1 MGKTSL
7 VILGAGGHA
16 QAVAEWAL
24 LSGSWAQARLVDK
37 ASVGSHAS
45 SKFGPVDDGP
55 DLQPQIAT
63 DDVIVGIG
71 NNLRRSEC
79 HLELETQGFELATV
93 IHPAAVISPSADI
106 GQGTVAAPLSVVN
119 RAARIGKSVIL
130 NTSSS
135 VDHDCAV
142 GDFSHVSP
150 GARLAG
156 GVTLGRRCW
165 VGIGASIIEGIK
177 IADDVVIGAG
187 AAVVEDI
194 TEPGVYVGVPA
205 RRIKP

>member
-1 MGKTSL
+1 MFQKPFLWLFTAA
-7 VILGAGGHA
+7 I
-16 QAVAEWAL
+16 
-24 LSGSWAQARLVDK
+24 LSGSAAFAEESTLPAQTAQD
-37 ASVGSHAS
+37 
-45 SKFGPVDDGP
+45 
-55 DLQPQIAT
+55 
-63 DDVIVGIG
+63 
-71 NNLRRSEC
+71 N
-79 HLELETQGFELATV
+79 
-93 IHPAAVISPSADI
+93 AAEAAEP
-106 GQGTVAAPLSVVN
+106 QGTVAAPLSVVN
-119 RAARIGKSVIL
+119 RASRIGKSVIL

-135 VDHDCAV
+135 VDHDCVV

-165 VGIGASIIEGIK
+165 VGIGACIIEGIK

>member
-1 MGKTSL
+1 MGKTTL

-16 QAVAEWAL
+16 QAVAEWGL

-45 SKFGPVDDGP
+45 SKFARADDGP
-55 DLQPQIAT
+55 DLEPPNAA

-79 HLELETQGFELATV
+79 HLELEQLGFTLATV
-93 IHPAAVISPSADI
+93 IHPAAVISRSADI
-106 GQGTVAAPLSVVN
+106 GEGTVAAPLSVVN
-119 RAARIGKSVIL
+119 RATRIGRSVIL

-142 GDFSHVSP
+142 GDFSHVAP
-150 GARLAG
+150 GARVAG

>member
-1 MGKTSL
+1 MGKTTL
-7 VILGAGGHA
+7 LILGAGGHA

-45 SKFGPVDDGP
+45 GKFKRPDDDPGRETKM
-55 DLQPQIAT
+55 DS
-63 DDVIVGIG
+63 DDVVVGIG

-93 IHPAAVISPSADI
+93 VHPSSVISPSSDI
-106 GQGTVAAPLSVVN
+106 GQGTVVAPLSVVN
-119 RAARIGKSVIL
+119 RASRIGKSVIL

-187 AAVVEDI
+187 AVVVKDI